1 MLSGNT
7 STRLHKVFAPV
18 ARLEAVRMLL
28 ALVAKE
34 GWAVHHMVIKTAFL
48 IGDMEEEVFV
58 Q

>member
-1 MLSGNT
+1 
-7 STRLHKVFAPV
+7 
-18 ARLEAVRMLL
+18 MLL

-34 GWAVHHMVIKTAFL
+34 GWAVHHMVIKTTFL